1 MPGVLLGEFLIEK
14 GFITKQHLEEALQ
27 TQRVFAG
34 KKLGELL
41 VDGGFLTREVLE
53 QALAMQQTLRG
64 QVRESAPQEK
74 AGFLGK
80 VPLLKELSAEELD
93 ELTALTRVETFPR
106 GHLIFVESEDGEAAY
121 FLITGSVRLVKSSP
135 TGGEEEM
142 GTAGDGDVFG
152 EAEMLYTGQR
162 ALTAYVQMDSTAVVL
177 GKKEFDGLLERNP
190 VLGIKLF
197 RLFGGSVALRLRD
210 SLTKHVEDAVH
221 VRSSK
226 GFI

>member
-27 TQRVFAG
+27 SQRVFAG

-41 VDGGFLTREVLE
+41 VDGGYLTREALE

-64 QVRESAPQEK
+64 QVREAAPQEK

-80 VPLLKELSAEELD
+80 VPLLKDLSAEELA
-93 ELTALTRVETFPR
+93 ELTALTRLETFPR

-135 TGGEEEM
+135 TGGEEEL
-142 GTAGDGDVFG
+142 GAAGDGDVFG
-152 EAEMLYTGQR
+152 EAEMLYAGQR
-162 ALTAYVQMDSTAVVL
+162 ALTAFVQMDSTAVVL
-177 GKKEFDGLLERNP
+177 GKKEFDALLERNP
-190 VLGIKLF
+190 ALGIKLM

-210 SLTKHVEDAVH
+210 ALTKHVEDAVH

>member
-41 VDGGFLTREVLE
+41 VDGGYLTREVLE

-80 VPLLKELSAEELD
+80 VPLLKDLSAEEVD
-93 ELTALTRVETFPR
+93 VLTALTRVETFPR
-106 GHLIFVESEDGEAAY
+106 GHLIFVEGEDGEAAY
-121 FLITGSVRLVKSSP
+121 FLISGSVRLVKSSH

-142 GTAGDGDVFG
+142 GAAGDGDVFG

-162 ALTAYVQMDSTAVVL
+162 ALTALVQMDSTAVVL
-177 GKKEFDGLLERNP
+177 GKKEFDALLKRFP

-197 RLFGGSVALRLRD
+197 RLFGQSVALRLRD
-210 SLTKHVEDAVH
+210 AQTKIVEDAAH

>member
-1 MPGVLLGEFLIEK
+1 MPGILLGEFLIEK

-41 VDGGFLTREVLE
+41 VDGGFLSREALE

-64 QVRESAPQEK
+64 QTREAAPQEK

-80 VPLLKELSAEELD
+80 VPLLKELGEEELRV
-93 ELTALTRVETFPR
+93 LTALCRVETFPR

-121 FLITGSVRLVKSSP
+121 FLISGSVRLVKSSP
-135 TGGEEEM
+135 SGGEEEM
-142 GTAGDGDVFG
+142 GAAGDGDVFG
-152 EAEMLYTGQR
+152 EAEMLYPGQR
-162 ALTAYVQMDSTAVVL
+162 ALTAYVQMDTTCVVL
-177 GKKEFDGLLERNP
+177 GKKEFDALLERFP
-190 VLGIKLF
+190 ALGIKLF
-197 RLFGGSVALRLRD
+197 RLFGRSVALRLRD
-210 SLTKHVEDAVH
+210 AQAKIVEDAGH